1 MITTVSPV
9 NIHPHHDEN
18 FQDPLS
24 QLLSNMQYSII
35 NYSHHTIHYIPMT
48 FYNWRFD
55 LLTIFTLLP
64 TPHNPS
70 PLATTNLFSV
80 PMSLGVF
87 LLGFL
92 DSTHK

>member
-35 NYSHHTIHYIPMT
+35 NYSQHSVHYIPMT
-48 FYNWRFD
+48 Y
-55 LLTIFTLLP
+55 
-64 TPHNPS
+64 
-70 PLATTNLFSV
+70 
-80 PMSLGVF
+80 SL
-87 LLGFL
+87 
-92 DSTHK
+92 